1 MTTKVALA
9 TPERVKKFAK
19 MDDYLCDII
28 DRVRKDTDGMDEQEI
43 YDYIE
48 ENFNSEFA
56 EVPDIDIDWFYV
68 INYVMEYQLNNYSEL
83 LLETPLDKVVV
94 WNTFV
99 YIRVREIEL

>member
-1 MTTKVALA
+1 LA
-9 TPERVKKFAK
+9 TPERVKKVSK

-48 ENFNSEFA
+48 ENFNSYFYD
-56 EVPDIDIDWFYV
+56 VPDIDIDWFYV
-68 INYVMEYQLNNYSEL
+68 LSYVIDYQLNNYGEIS
-83 LLETPLDKVVV
+83 LESPFDKREV
-94 WNTFV
+94 WNVFV